1 MEAAFAAWAEELKA
15 DQSQFDADLV
25 VWLGVTISILNRT
38 AYCLRLLEIW
48 ESRSLGRSFPFL
60 LVYGS
65 VVVVVVVVVVIV
77 VVVVVVIV
85 VVVVVVVVLVV
96 VVVVVVVVVNCC
108 CCCWLLLLLLLLVCC
123 CYVVVMLLLLLLV
136 VVAVVVAAHFE
147 SLSLFELNYLLIAA
161 LLLFTAS
168 YLVRNLTHFH
178 QGLKKKVPKHEP
190 NWWSNWRLVP
200 FGFSLDFLGLLLL
213 PLSPIEDVTLKLNF
227 LNLFHT
233 VPARS
238 ATIAPGPL
246 SPASSRRI
254 SWCFLAAT
262 WKVESMQSQ
271 P

>member
-77 VVVVVVIV
+77 VVVVVV
-85 VVVVVVVVLVV
+85 VL
-96 VVVVVVVVVNCC
+96 VVVVVNCC

-123 CYVVVMLLLLLLV
+123 CYVVVMLLLLLLLLV

-190 NWWSNWRLVP
+190 NW
-200 FGFSLDFLGLLLL
+200 
-213 PLSPIEDVTLKLNF
+213 
-227 LNLFHT
+227 
-233 VPARS
+233 
-238 ATIAPGPL
+238 
-246 SPASSRRI
+246 
-254 SWCFLAAT
+254 
-262 WKVESMQSQ
+262 
-271 P
+271 